1 MYTIALDCIVIS
13 FERFNNFQDL
23 LWNFKFGKLD
33 DVTQRVVRLN
43 GKNTWNKEIIF
54 RKILNFLSEE
64 LCWNIYHAKH
74 LWFLISWFSNM
85 FEESWKETRTHR

>member
-1 MYTIALDCIVIS
+1 MGSLQFDHIINVLLNNNKTYLMYSVALDGIVIS

-43 GKNTWNKEIIF
+43 GKNT
-54 RKILNFLSEE
+54 
-64 LCWNIYHAKH
+64 
-74 LWFLISWFSNM
+74 
-85 FEESWKETRTHR
+85 

>member
-1 MYTIALDCIVIS
+1 MGSLQFDHIINVLLNNNKTYLMYSVALDGIVIS

-43 GKNTWNKEIIF
+43 GKN
-54 RKILNFLSEE
+54 
-64 LCWNIYHAKH
+64 A
-74 LWFLISWFSNM
+74 
-85 FEESWKETRTHR
+85 